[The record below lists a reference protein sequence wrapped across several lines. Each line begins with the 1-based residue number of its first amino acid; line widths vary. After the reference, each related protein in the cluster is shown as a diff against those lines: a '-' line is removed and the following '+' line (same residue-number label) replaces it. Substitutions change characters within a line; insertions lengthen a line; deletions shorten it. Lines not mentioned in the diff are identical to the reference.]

1 MTNVAAMNRVI
12 SRATLMGLEI
22 SIFGMNGYNDTLF
35 IEISARASGTRMRA
49 VRCVVSV
56 ASVQH
61 GYSRLLHKQA
71 NCGTIFDDFL
81 TYLC

>member
-1 MTNVAAMNRVI
+1 VRFKFDV
-12 SRATLMGLEI
+12 E
-22 SIFGMNGYNDTLF
+22 F
-35 IEISARASGTRMRA
+35 IVVLSGKMKEERIRSAPSTRMRA
-49 VRCVVSV
+49 VRGVMSVS
-56 ASVQH
+56 SVQH

>member
-1 MTNVAAMNRVI
+1 
-12 SRATLMGLEI
+12 MG
-22 SIFGMNGYNDTLF
+22 FGFDIEF
-35 IEISARASGTRMRA
+35 IVVASGKMKEERIRSAPGTRIRA

-61 GYSRLLHKQA
+61 GYSRLLCKQA

-81 TYLC
+81 TYLS